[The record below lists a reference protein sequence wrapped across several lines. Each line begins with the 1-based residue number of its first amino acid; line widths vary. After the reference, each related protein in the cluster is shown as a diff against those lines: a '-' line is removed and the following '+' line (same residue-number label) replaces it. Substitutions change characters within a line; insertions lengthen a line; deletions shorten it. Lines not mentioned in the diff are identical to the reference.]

1 MYYKIQNQL
10 KKTTFVI
17 DHNDKS
23 KKKKNPKNGANI
35 TVENDTLHLM

>member
-23 KKKKNPKNGANI
+23 KKKNPQNGANI

>member
-23 KKKKNPKNGANI
+23 KKPPPPKMGQI
-35 TVENDTLHLM
+35 